1 MKAKNSFLLGK
12 NWMRGPFGCLSLGE
26 ESSATEKNP
35 RGDRG
40 ADAGDDKR
48 WKISY
53 RANARSQFW
62 SHSEKQLMSPMK
74 LEAQNMRGPGFSF
87 KGPEPIMVQ
96 LTSTQRNPVVQNL

>member
-1 MKAKNSFLLGK
+1 
-12 NWMRGPFGCLSLGE
+12 MRGPFGCLSLGE
-26 ESSATEKNP
+26 ESSATDKNP

-53 RANARSQFW
+53 RANARNQFW

-74 LEAQNMRGPGFSF
+74 LEAQNMRGARLF
-87 KGPEPIMVQ
+87 
-96 LTSTQRNPVVQNL
+96 L